1 MPRRNLTIEDFDYAL
16 PGELV
21 AQAPAATRS
30 ASRLLH
36 VDGERLADRRF
47 VDLVDLVAPGDVVV
61 MNDTRVMR
69 ARVAGRKPS
78 GGRVELLVERIVG
91 PNEAWAQLKASHLPR
106 IGGTVLFDDGARATV
121 LERDGGFFRLR
132 IEADRAIDAWLERHG
147 ELPLPPYIARA
158 ADAADAERY
167 QTVYAR
173 VPGAVAAPTA
183 GLHFDLATLDAL
195 EAKGARLAQV
205 TLHVGAGTFLPVR
218 DGNLDTHRMHAE
230 RFTIPATTV
239 ATIEAARA
247 AGGRVLAVGTTTLR
261 ALEAA
266 AAGGSLAAGDAETD
280 LFIRPGF
287 RFRVVDRLLTNFH
300 LPRSTLMVLVAA
312 FAGLATIRR
321 AYEHAI
327 ETRYR
332 FFSYGDA
339 MLLEKSTRPAN

>member
-1 MPRRNLTIEDFDYAL
+1 LPDRALTLEDFDYAL
-16 PGELV
+16 PAELV

-36 VDGERLADRRF
+36 VDGERLTDRRF
-47 VDLVDLVAPGDVVV
+47 VDLVDLCAPDDVVA
-61 MNDTRVMR
+61 MNDTRVLR

-78 GGRVELLVERIVG
+78 GGRVEMLVERIVG
-91 PNEAWAQLKASHLPR
+91 PGEAFAQLKASHLPR
-106 IGGTVLFDDGARATV
+106 VGGTVLFDDGARATV
-121 LERDGGFFRLR
+121 LARDGGFFRLR
-132 IEADRAIDAWLERHG
+132 IDADRPLDAWLEAHG
-147 ELPLPPYIARA
+147 ELPLPPYIARP
-158 ADAADAERY
+158 ADASDAERY

-183 GLHFDLATLDAL
+183 GLHFDQATLAAL
-195 EAKGARLAQV
+195 EAKGVRLALV

-218 DGNLDTHRMHAE
+218 DGDLDTHRMHAE
-230 RFTIPATTV
+230 RYTIPASTV
-239 ATIEAARA
+239 AAIEKARA

-266 AAGGSLAAGDAETD
+266 AAGGRLEAGEGETD
-280 LFIRPGF
+280 LFVRPGF

-312 FAGLATIRR
+312 FAGLGSIRR
-321 AYEHAI
+321 AYDHAI
-327 ETRYR
+327 AARYR

-339 MLLEKSTRPAN
+339 MLLERATPQRE

>member
-1 MPRRNLTIEDFDYAL
+1 MPERTLKLDDFDYAL
-16 PGELV
+16 PAELV

-106 IGGTVLFDDGARATV
+106 VGGTVILDDGALATV
-121 LERDGGFFRLR
+121 LARDGGFFRLR
-132 IEADRAIDAWLERHG
+132 IDADRALDAWLELHG
-147 ELPLPPYIARA
+147 ELPLPPYIARP
-158 ADAADAERY
+158 ADASDAERY

-183 GLHFDLATLDAL
+183 GLHFDRATLDAL
-195 EAKGARLAQV
+195 EAKGVRLAHV

-230 RFTIPATTV
+230 RYTVPATTV
-239 ATIEAARA
+239 AAIDAARA

-261 ALEAA
+261 SLEAA
-266 AAGGSLAAGDAETD
+266 AAGGTLRAGEGETD
-280 LFIRPGF
+280 LFVRPGF
-287 RFRVVDRLLTNFH
+287 DFRVVDRLLTNFH
-300 LPRSTLMVLVAA
+300 LPRSTLVVLVAA
-312 FAGLATIRR
+312 FAGLGTIRR
-321 AYEHAI
+321 AYAHAI
-327 ETRYR
+327 AERYR

-339 MLLEKSTRPAN
+339 MLLEKTTSAAD